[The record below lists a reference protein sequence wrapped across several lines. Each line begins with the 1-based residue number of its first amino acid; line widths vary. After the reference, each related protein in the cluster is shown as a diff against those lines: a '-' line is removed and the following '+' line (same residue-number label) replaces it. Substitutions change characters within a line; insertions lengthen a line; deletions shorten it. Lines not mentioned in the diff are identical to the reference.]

1 MWVKQICQYVGSNPL
16 GAVQGFCGFIAITW
30 DVVYLAMTVML
41 QSVAAT
47 AAAPTATVLG
57 TSHTHE
63 AAGHG
68 QLRGLGKVGQ
78 DASSGVGQ
86 ASLQGRL
93 RLRGLQKHK
102 HHCVTYYA
110 S

>member
-1 MWVKQICQYVGSNPL
+1 MSPNSCWVQIGNIKS
-16 GAVQGFCGFIAITW
+16 W

-93 RLRGLQKHK
+93 RLRGLAECMVPEH
-102 HHCVTYYA
+102 
-110 S
+110 